1 MSEHPN
7 TDVQLAFDVAEMP
20 LRALIRAGDEFGKL
34 LSEVARE
41 YLGRDDP
48 ATWMVRLEPG
58 SVLMPFRSRPKRD
71 DVSASR
77 LRNVGPL
84 VAEGLEKLESRA
96 ERPDYFTDKA
106 LGYACG
112 VASVASSELPL
123 AVQNGHGR
131 TPITAQLI
139 ANAKTVL
146 GPDQL
151 SYGTIEGRL
160 ERLNV
165 HGSANHFWV
174 YDART
179 GSQVECNFTKT
190 VTVDDLST
198 ANAIGRRVGVRG
210 TIHSRPNGRP
220 VLVDADEL
228 IVFPGDP
235 PPIDR
240 ALGVLKGY
248 EVQDW

>member
-1 MSEHPN
+1 MSDHPN
-7 TDVQLAFDVAEMP
+7 TDVQLAFDVVEMP
-20 LRALIRAGDEFGKL
+20 LRALLRAGDEFGKL

-48 ATWMVRLEPG
+48 ATWMVRVEPG
-58 SVLMPFRSRPKRD
+58 SVLLPVRSEPKRD
-71 DVSASR
+71 DVIPSR
-77 LRNVGPL
+77 LRQVGPI
-84 VAEGLEKLESRA
+84 VAEGLETLEDRA

-112 VASVASSELPL
+112 LASVATDELPL

-131 TPITAQLI
+131 IPITAQLI
-139 ANAKTVL
+139 ANAKRVL
-146 GPDQL
+146 GPDL
-151 SYGTIEGRL
+151 LAYGTIEGRL

-179 GSQVECNFTKT
+179 GSKVECKFSRT
-190 VTVDDLST
+190 VTVDDLSS

-210 TIHSRPNGRP
+210 TIHSRPDGRP

-228 IVFPGDP
+228 IVFPGTP
-235 PPIDR
+235 PPIDQ
-240 ALGVLKGY
+240 ALGLLKGY